1 MRKFFQYGKVR
12 KKKFL
17 EKFDHKNVDFLTKF
31 SHLEQ
36 KNLRK
41 FSIFSV
47 HNSVLGTSTVMSLD
61 VLRSIQKSN
70 GSTLKCL
77 FSDIRLKLINA
88 SEIPELEPA
97 INRLAKISAKIGE
110 FANSSR
116 IESQNFQLKSVGY
129 ERRISKFFLRIHLRA
144 FLRGYNLM

>member
-1 MRKFFQYGKVR
+1 MVKMS
-12 KKKFL
+12 FL
-17 EKFDHKNVDFLTKF
+17 AKF
-31 SHLEQ
+31 SNLEQ
-36 KNLRK
+36 TKKTRENFR
-41 FSIFSV
+41 FFP
-47 HNSVLGTSTVMSLD
+47 NTVLGTSTVMSLD

-77 FSDIRLKLINA
+77 FSDIRLKLRNA

>member
-97 INRLAKISAKIGE
+97 VTGVSFKQPFR
-110 FANSSR
+110 
-116 IESQNFQLKSVGY
+116 
-129 ERRISKFFLRIHLRA
+129 LRA
-144 FLRGYNLM
+144 V